1 MQWGHQE
8 EEKKSQNRRMAWVGR
23 NLKCYLLPTSLL
35 VMVANHQ
42 IRLLRI
48 PYYLIL
54 NASMDAAST
63 TSLGYL
69 FQHLTTL

>member
-1 MQWGHQE
+1 MI
-8 EEKKSQNRRMAWVGR
+8 R
-23 NLKCYLLPTSLL
+23 
-35 VMVANHQ
+35 VANHQ

-54 NASMDAAST
+54 NASRDAAST